1 MKEIV
6 KTLLKNHETISTMES
21 CTGGGVV
28 NAITNVVGASEV
40 LLFSAVTYSNK
51 YKIKMGVSKETINKY
66 TVYSLEVAKEMS
78 YNIAQFTNSTYGI
91 GVTGKI
97 NNEDKQNLKGD
108 INTVYVSIY
117 NTKDCKYYLY
127 KIKVT
132 GKTREENK
140 QILITFIIDKL
151 KIIIN

>member
-6 KTLLKNHETISTMES
+6 KTLLKNRETISTMES

-132 GKTREENK
+132 RKTREENK

>member
-6 KTLLKNHETISTMES
+6 KTLLKNRETISTMES

-140 QILITFIIDKL
+140 QILIAFIIDKL